1 MKVSEERLKELVGAS
16 GLEPC
21 DFEPVWDSLMVGEV
35 VTMARELLALR
46 KAISET
52 YGWIAE
58 YPSPPIGSGGMSYE
72 FHDNQ
77 MEAQMAANEYE
88 GFAIEVCR
96 KP

>member
-1 MKVSEERLKELVGAS
+1 MISDERLE
-16 GLEPC
+16 
-21 DFEPVWDSLMVGEV
+21 EV
-35 VTMARELLALR
+35 VNGDILFTDEQREMAKELLALR
-46 KAISET
+46 KATSET

-58 YPSPPIGSGGMSYE
+58 YPSQPIGIGGMSYE

-77 MEAQMAANEYE
+77 LEAQMAANEYE